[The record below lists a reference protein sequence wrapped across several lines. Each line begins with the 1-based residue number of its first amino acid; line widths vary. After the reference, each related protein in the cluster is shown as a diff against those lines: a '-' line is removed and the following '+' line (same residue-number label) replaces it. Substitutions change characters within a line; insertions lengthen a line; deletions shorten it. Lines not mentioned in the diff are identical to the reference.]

1 MLISYLGA
9 YSYEKRFMDGTVGG
23 ILADDPV
30 QKAFLALMGIRCVLV
45 AQVIT
50 NFGER
55 QRGEQSR
62 EKNFNS
68 FRGRH
73 RLRGTGYVT
82 GMTVTVDVAMP
93 GDRCATGAG
102 RR

>member
-1 MLISYLGA
+1 MLISCLGA
-9 YSYEKRFMDGTVGG
+9 YSYEKRFMDGTVDG

-45 AQVIT
+45 AQVIV

-73 RLRGTGYVT
+73 RLSEACAAQGT
-82 GMTVTVDVAMP
+82 
-93 GDRCATGAG
+93 
-102 RR
+102 